1 MSKGLVVRIG
11 VAVALVA
18 MVFVAGCASSSGDGG
33 AKTSGSSSE
42 PIKVGV
48 ILSLTGNY
56 AGLGEPEKKALELEV
71 KQINDA
77 GGINGRPIE
86 LIIEDDGT
94 DEAKAVSAAAKLIEQ
109 DNVVAILGATGTGQ
123 SMAIR
128 GDVDRAGIP
137 EISMAGGTAV
147 TGKFDKLV
155 YQTPWSNTLVV
166 PYVLNAMKAQ
176 GHTKV
181 ALLSSADGYGKDGK
195 AIILAE
201 APKSGVTIVS
211 DQSFNPG
218 DTDFSAQLTKMKS
231 SGADAMLLWT
241 AGKDAAN
248 ILKTAKDLGVSQP
261 WFGGSGQA
269 RKEFVAGAG
278 AAAEGFQFG
287 TGKSL
292 VPSTWGTDTEEYKVV
307 NDFATRYKD
316 AYDADPD
323 IFAGHAFDAINILA
337 AALKS
342 TNGDTDSAKLNT
354 AVEATKDLVGFGGS
368 FTFSPTDHNGLTS
381 DDLTLFVV
389 KNGAW
394 EQAASK

>member
-1 MSKGLVVRIG
+1 MYLEFGR
-11 VAVALVA
+11 
-18 MVFVAGCASSSGDGG
+18 DGQRDQRRG
-33 AKTSGSSSE
+33 GE
-42 PIKVGV
+42 PIKVGA

-56 AGLGEPEKKALELEV
+56 AGLGEPEKNALQLQV

-109 DNVVAILGATGTGQ
+109 DGVVAILGATGTGQ
-123 SMAIR
+123 SMAVR
-128 GDVDRAGIP
+128 GDIDRAGIP

-147 TGKFDKLV
+147 TQKFDKLV

-166 PYVLNAMKAQ
+166 PFVLNSMKSQ

-201 APKSGVTIVS
+201 APKSGVEVVS
-211 DQSFNPG
+211 DQTFNPG
-218 DTDFSAQLTKMKS
+218 DTDFSAQLTKMKA

-248 ILKTAKDLGVSQP
+248 ILKTSKDLGITQP

-269 RKEFVAGAG
+269 RKEFVTGAG
-278 AAAEGFQFG
+278 EAAEGFQFG

-292 VPSTWGTDTEEYKVV
+292 VPATWGTDSEEYKVV
-307 NDFATRYKD
+307 NDFSTRYKE
-316 AYDADPD
+316 AYGAEPD

-337 AALKS
+337 AALKQ
-342 TNGDTDSAKLNT
+342 TGGDTDPAKLN
-354 AVEATKDLVGFGGS
+354 AAIEATKALIGYGGS
-368 FTFSPTDHNGLTS
+368 FTFTPTDHNGLTS
-381 DDLTLFVV
+381 NDLTLYVV

-394 EQAASK
+394 EQAAQ

>member
-1 MSKGLVVRIG
+1 MKRTIAAAAILV
-11 VAVALVA
+11 LV
-18 MVFVAGCASSSGDGG
+18 MVAGCNSSSNNSKGSSSGGG
-33 AKTSGSSSE
+33 E
-42 PIKVGV
+42 PIKVGA

-56 AGLGEPEKKALELEV
+56 AGLGEPEKKALELKV

-77 GGINGRPIE
+77 GGIAGRKID

-109 DNVVAILGATGTGQ
+109 DGVAAILGATGTGQ

-137 EISMAGGTAV
+137 EISMAGGTAI
-147 TGKFDKLV
+147 TAPKLDKLV

-166 PYVLNAMKAQ
+166 PFVLNAVKA
-176 GHTKV
+176 GGATKV
-181 ALLSSADGYGKDGK
+181 ALMSSADGYGKDGK

-201 APKSGVTIVS
+201 APKVGITIVS
-211 DQSFNPG
+211 DQTFNPG
-218 DTDFSAQLTKMKS
+218 DTDFSAQLTKMKA
-231 SGADAMLLWT
+231 SGAQAMLLWT

-248 ILKTAKDLGVSQP
+248 ILKTSKDLGIAQP
-261 WFGGSGQA
+261 WYGGSGQA
-269 RKEFVAGAG
+269 RKEFAAGAG
-278 AAAEGFQFG
+278 DAAEGFKFG

-292 VPSTWGTDTEEYKVV
+292 VPSTWGTDSEEYKVV
-307 NDFATRYKD
+307 NDFAERFKA
-316 AYDADPD
+316 AYGSDPD

-342 TNGDTDSAKLNT
+342 TNGDTDPAKLNA

-368 FTFSPTDHNGLTS
+368 FSYSATDHNGLTAN
-381 DDLTLFVV
+381 DLTMYVI
-389 KNGAW
+389 KGGTWQPA
-394 EQAASK
+394 Q